1 MGDKKHYVLFRAVP
15 TMRCNFRCSYC
26 FVSNNAKS
34 TRTTMFDQHPAE
46 EWVQAMKQFE
56 QYEVEFYFWGG
67 EPFLPDGTY
76 DVVKGWTDY
85 NHIISGSRIDTNM
98 AFATKIAERCP
109 TDKLKLNCS
118 WHPQYHSLDQMYHKV
133 KMLNDLGMVGMVNFV
148 ASHQNLNMLQR
159 EYGMTVDDLIKKY
172 DDIGVFLNVA
182 ADFAIVNGKDPQQY
196 ADYKRMILRYQ
207 CPEDW
212 RQLRGEKSPCLCE
225 ANKHYFTVQSNG
237 DIVTCAEG
245 QVCGNFFNGTL
256 SFPDC
261 TICAKNCPSVVSYC
275 FRTDNSFPFKRHLVE
290 YVKRNKEYRESVGRR
305 VDVIAAPHAN
315 LHGPKPTSEG
325 KRPTV
330 SVVLPTYNHMQFLPK
345 AIDSVLGQTRSD
357 LELIVVNDGSTDG
370 TREYLDSLKDPRIRV
385 IHQEN
390 KRLPAALNTGFRAAR
405 GELLTWISADN
416 YCAPAFLE
424 TFVAALEAHPGA
436 GFAYSAYADINE
448 HGVVTDIRQD
458 QDLSYHKM
466 LTSNSGV
473 ASFMYRRICQEN
485 VGLYDPALEGAEDWD
500 YWLRILEHFE
510 TVYIPEVLYYYRR
523 HENGMTK
530 RMPRKVVQAS
540 RQVFA
545 KTLERRNHNLDL
557 SELYPTIRLCQDQ
570 RLAEFHACF
579 DLGTSLLRSPFAYV
593 TMAVQFLEKAHRM
606 APDSV
611 HVTSNL
617 AVAHARL
624 GQWEQTLPLLRL
636 MMTDVRDEDV
646 LTICQAVV
654 KARQTNNPE
663 SLSDIQ
669 LFAPDKKHVELFQ
682 LERRSK
688 RVFCPTHSTTNTAI
702 ASCQPETRQ
711 RAETSPAPMISVVVP
726 TYNRPASLTRALRS
740 ILDQTYRNF
749 EIIVVNDAG
758 TDVGDVVA
766 KLNAEQ
772 NILYVAHDTNKGLA
786 AARNTG
792 IRTARGKYIA
802 YLDDDDIYLPHHL
815 ETLYTVLERA
825 NHKVAYTDAYRAH
838 QKKVSGNYIVTERTI
853 PYSFDL
859 DHDQLLVRNLVPVL
873 CVMHEKS
880 CLGEVGYFDE
890 SLPTHED
897 WDLWIRMSKKF
908 KFFHIKKV
916 TAEVTWKTDRTTMTS
931 EQNAPWL
938 RIAEIYEKYK
948 NDTIDKP
955 DVIEQQRRYIQ
966 ALKQKYRETSRCSH
980 QGDVAAYNKIRLN
993 KSKTVSIIIPVFNNV
1008 EYTKQCLKA
1017 LIENTPNSPY
1027 EVVIVDNGSTD
1038 GTKEALKCLRG
1049 SVKIISNR
1057 ENLGF
1062 AKACNQGA
1070 AAADGNYLVFLN
1082 NDTKVQPGWSREL
1095 VKVLEN
1101 DPGVGAVGS
1110 KLLYP
1115 DGSVQHAGVVMLEI
1129 EGENALLPRHA
1140 FIQQPSDPNFINVPM
1155 LFQAVTAACMMVRKS
1170 DFARVNGFDESYWN
1184 GSEDVDLCFKL
1195 AEIGKKIVY
1204 QPKSVVTHYE
1214 SKSGK
1219 ERHRG
1224 IRQNNKLLRERWA
1237 NKIKPDIVVRNNQV
1251 REGISHIIQPY
1262 PKCDECISVSRSQ
1275 YINALIC
1282 WVQKFF
1288 VEGKSLPARRFRF
1301 VIKTCTPTRNHL
1313 GWGDTPF
1320 ANSLAKAIT
1329 KLGNSCEVHFKDEWN
1344 QADKHID
1351 VVIHLRGVY
1360 PYTPKP
1366 NHLNIVW
1373 IINHPERQTI
1383 EEINQFDIVFCASR
1397 IYLERLKNEIN
1408 APCFY
1413 LPQATDDEVFTPSP
1427 SSTTKDIDLLFV
1439 GNKYYNDKP
1448 RQIIQDV
1455 LATGKK
1461 YHLCVVGQRWHGFV
1475 NKEYYKAEFVEWHKL
1490 PELYSRAKIVLNDHH
1505 ETMSQFGFV
1514 NNRTFDLAALKA
1526 FQISN
1531 YVEGIEEF
1539 GIVTYKSPED
1549 LRRKLDYFLQN
1560 DGDREEFSDLSHELC
1575 EGYNF
1580 TNVARKI
1587 LDVVNRFF
1595 NEKTSGKITGYKQNL
1610 TRAISRQDVRGEQS
1624 SEIESADTT
1633 CAAPSG
1639 RAVPRVSI
1647 ITACYNGAKFL
1658 PECLNSIRNQSM
1670 QEWELFLLDDGSTDG
1685 TRSIIEDYARRDA
1698 RIKPYYFDDNKGPYV
1713 RRNFA
1718 IERANADFIVIH
1730 DADDIMCSDKLERL
1744 YEAIT
1749 QDDQLGVVGSFYRMF
1764 LNEFRGIDHTDDVV
1778 LATTN
1783 DEILDGYTKH
1793 AICDFCPHGVAIIR
1807 RKLFE
1812 ELGPYDENPFGS
1824 DSLWLAKVA
1833 EYASRTNEIRLKN
1846 IPRFLTLRRMHSHSQ
1861 RGRLPCFDPR
1871 SRRTRY
1877 RQYCECKLRKI
1888 TEKLRAF
1895 PDTDLKTELR
1905 NCVCSDFLERF
1916 RDHII
1921 RWENEPLDKNVIPEL
1936 LKNSVWL
1943 FNKKFYVNCVSM
1955 LNGIEVM
1962 APDIANRFKNYD
1974 LLRAMALF
1982 ALDMKERSRMF
1993 LNRELQNHRNT
2004 AAKQFISDYFEKRSN
2019 TDVQRWC
2026 AENADR
2032 YDLQMIDTE
2041 TVAQT
2046 ASQPI

>member
-1 MGDKKHYVLFRAVP
+1 M
-15 TMRCNFRCSYC
+15 
-26 FVSNNAKS
+26 
-34 TRTTMFDQHPAE
+34 
-46 EWVQAMKQFE
+46 
-56 QYEVEFYFWGG
+56 
-67 EPFLPDGTY
+67 
-76 DVVKGWTDY
+76 
-85 NHIISGSRIDTNM
+85 
-98 AFATKIAERCP
+98 
-109 TDKLKLNCS
+109 
-118 WHPQYHSLDQMYHKV
+118 
-133 KMLNDLGMVGMVNFV
+133 
-148 ASHQNLNMLQR
+148 
-159 EYGMTVDDLIKKY
+159 VDDKQGFIS
-172 DDIGVFLNVA
+172 
-182 ADFAIVNGKDPQQY
+182 QS
-196 ADYKRMILRYQ
+196 
-207 CPEDW
+207 
-212 RQLRGEKSPCLCE
+212 EK
-225 ANKHYFTVQSNG
+225 
-237 DIVTCAEG
+237 
-245 QVCGNFFNGTL
+245 
-256 SFPDC
+256 
-261 TICAKNCPSVVSYC
+261 VS
-275 FRTDNSFPFKRHLVE
+275 
-290 YVKRNKEYRESVGRR
+290 
-305 VDVIAAPHAN
+305 I
-315 LHGPKPTSEG
+315 
-325 KRPTV
+325 
-330 SVVLPTYNHMQFLPK
+330 VLPTYNHLEFLPT
-345 AIDSVLGQTRSD
+345 AIHGILKQTYND
-357 LELIVVNDGSTDG
+357 FELIVVNDGSIDG
-370 TREYLDSLKDPRIRV
+370 TREYLDSLKEPRIRV
-385 IHQEN
+385 IHQDN
-390 KRLPAALNTGFRAAR
+390 KRLPEALNTGFRAAH

-416 YCAPAFLE
+416 YCAPIFLE
-424 TFVAALEAHPGA
+424 ALVGALDAYPNA
-436 GFAYSAYADINE
+436 GFAYSAHAWIDNNE
-448 HGVVTDIRQD
+448 QVTGVHKD
-458 QDLSYHKM
+458 QDVSYHR
-466 LTSNSGV
+466 LLVGNPGI
-473 ASFMYRRICQEN
+473 ASFMYRRICHEK
-485 VGLYDPALEGAEDWD
+485 VGWYDRDLEGAEDWD
-500 YWLRILEHFE
+500 YWLRIIEQFQ

-523 HENGMTK
+523 HKEAMTE
-530 RMPRKVVQAS
+530 RIPEKVLRAS
-540 RQVFA
+540 KQTFHKA
-545 KTLERRNHNLDL
+545 INRRNNNLDITV
-557 SELYPTIRLCQDQ
+557 LYPTLHMCRDVE
-570 RLAEFHACF
+570 AAKFYAYF
-579 DLGTSLLRSPFAYV
+579 DLGTTLLRSRFASIEL
-593 TMAVQFLEKAHRM
+593 ASGALENALSIT
-606 APDSV
+606 PSSV
-611 HVTSNL
+611 EVVSNL
-617 AVAHARL
+617 TVAYARS
-624 GQWEQTLPLLRL
+624 GQWERALPLLRKMVKKL
-636 MMTDVRDEDV
+636 QNREV
-646 LTICQAVV
+646 LQVCHSIIEAYRRGDPQL
-654 KARQTNNPE
+654 
-663 SLSDIQ
+663 LSNVP
-669 LFAPDKKHVELFQ
+669 LFIPDKKAIELFQ
-682 LERRSK
+682 LEQRQKRIFSLAHYNRDSSAKEFSKNEFAALDRAKEIDRRGEDSREETKGKIIKENKRKILLVVHSFPPDWYAGVENYTYSFAKILIAKGFDVSVLYPKSDPHIQLPILKEDSHDGIKIYKLVSK
-688 RVFCPTHSTTNTAI
+688 SFYNLAFHVENNKVEELFENLLDEQRFNLIHFQHIKGFPFSLLNIGKDKGTPVCLTLHDFWFICHKTHLYLDRTGELCTGPDSVEKCAKCTLSNAQKTPDSKQAAFLHHMIAHRQEYVRQLLQKIDIVAAPSRYLKEKFTSCGFGKDKIALCPLGIKPVKVNDRKRTDGVIIGFLGAIHELKNTVFLAEAFKRIRGNTRLIFWGDGKPNEIAKLQSAI
-702 ASCQPETRQ
+702 EGQRHIEYKGSYSPEQ
-711 RAETSPAPMISVVVP
+711 LPEILSGVDIVVVP
-726 TYNRPASLTRALRS
+726 SLIENYPL
-740 ILDQTYRNF
+740 
-749 EIIVVNDAG
+749 VVRESLSAG
-758 TDVGDVVA
+758 
-766 KLNAEQ
+766 
-772 NILYVAHDTNKGLA
+772 
-786 AARNTG
+786 
-792 IRTARGKYIA
+792 
-802 YLDDDDIYLPHHL
+802 
-815 ETLYTVLERA
+815 
-825 NHKVAYTDAYRAH
+825 
-838 QKKVSGNYIVTERTI
+838 
-853 PYSFDL
+853 
-859 DHDQLLVRNLVPVL
+859 VPVIA
-873 CVMHEKS
+873 S
-880 CLGEVGYFDE
+880 NVGGIPEIVSHMKNGMLFDPNSKDKLVE
-890 SLPTHED
+890 SIQEIVDNPSTIEQL
-897 WDLWIRMSKKF
+897 KKGIT
-908 KFFHIKKV
+908 HIKTIKEDV
-916 TAEVTWKTDRTTMTS
+916 EEWIDRYN
-931 EQNAPWL
+931 ELVEGQ
-938 RIAEIYEKYK
+938 
-948 NDTIDKP
+948 DK
-955 DVIEQQRRYIQ
+955 R
-966 ALKQKYRETSRCSH
+966 AKC
-980 QGDVAAYNKIRLN
+980 
-993 KSKTVSIIIPVFNNV
+993 SIIIPVFNNA

-1017 LIENTPNSPY
+1017 LIENAPNSPY
-1027 EVVIVDNGSTD
+1027 EVIIVDNGSTD
-1038 GTKEALKCLRG
+1038 STEEVLKCLRG
-1049 SVKIISNR
+1049 SVKIISNS

-1082 NDTKVQPGWSREL
+1082 NDTKVQPGWLREL

-1115 DGSVQHAGVVMLEI
+1115 DGSVQHAGVVILEI
-1129 EGENALLPRHA
+1129 EGVNALLPRHA

-1170 DFARVNGFDESYWN
+1170 DFDRVNGFDESYWN

-1204 QPKSVVTHYE
+1204 QPKSVITHYE

-1237 NKIKPDIVVRNNQV
+1237 NKIKPDIVIRGNQV
-1251 REGISHIIQPY
+1251 REGISQKIQPY
-1262 PKCDECISVSRSQ
+1262 PKCDEFISVSRSQ
-1275 YINALIC
+1275 YINALIS

-1288 VEGKSLPARRFRF
+1288 VGGNRLPARKFRF
-1301 VIKTCTPTRNHL
+1301 AIKTCTPTRNHL

-1320 ANSLAKAIT
+1320 AHSLGKAIT

-1397 IYLERLKNEIN
+1397 VYLERLKNEIKP
-1408 APCFY
+1408 PCFY
-1413 LPQATDDEVFTPSP
+1413 LPQATDEEVFTPSQ
-1427 SSTTKDIDLLFV
+1427 SGTTKDIDLLFV

-1461 YHLCVVGQRWHGFV
+1461 YDLCVVGRRWHGFV
-1475 NKEYYKAEFVEWHKL
+1475 NREYYKAEFVEWHKL

-1560 DGDREEFSDLSHELC
+1560 EGEREEFADLSNELC
-1575 EGYNF
+1575 KGYTF

-1595 NEKTSGKITGYKQNL
+1595 NEKTSGKITGYKQHL
-1610 TRAISRQDVRGEQS
+1610 TRAISRQDVHGEQS
-1624 SEIESADTT
+1624 SEIESADTI

-1685 TRSIIEDYARRDA
+1685 TRCIIEDYARRDA
-1698 RIKPYYFDDNKGPYV
+1698 RIKPFYFDDNKGPYV

-1730 DADDIMCSDKLERL
+1730 DADDIMCPDKLERL

-1749 QDDQLGVVGSFYRMF
+1749 QDDRLGVVGSFYRMF

-1783 DEILDGYTKH
+1783 DEILDGYTNH
-1793 AICDFCPHGVAIIR
+1793 GICDFCPHGVAIIR
-1807 RKLFE
+1807 KKLFE

-1921 RWENEPLDKNVIPEL
+1921 RWENEPLNKNVIPEL

-2019 TDVQRWC
+2019 TEVQKWC